1 MECARPCHRINKLP
15 ECAAFILS
23 QPSWRSTVLLPL
35 QHRVVRGAPRRQS
48 VDRRSAVLCVAP
60 HGGHSRFRTL
70 LNHVPEPKCKQ
81 PVRAWIWMQTIGDRT
96 CSIPKSKDVNSS
108 VFRVAMASPEI
119 LYHRAVLR
127 VESGKA
133 IAKRAEFLARISA
146 LEVDRLGQV
155 RQVRH

>member
-1 MECARPCHRINKLP
+1 MELSLAY
-15 ECAAFILS
+15 CAARFAKENVIISIGVKRGVEINEIYARIWEFFAIREPLEIVAEV
-23 QPSWRSTVLLPL
+23 QPIHVDLIVYFVQRHSAIKNFWTSNAETE
-35 QHRVVRGAPRRQS
+35 AP
-48 VDRRSAVLCVAP
+48 
-60 HGGHSRFRTL
+60 GFRTL

-127 VESGKA
+127 VESGEGFA
-133 IAKRAEFLARISA
+133 
-146 LEVDRLGQV
+146 
-155 RQVRH
+155 

>member
-1 MECARPCHRINKLP
+1 MVPDDSATRQALSASICGP
-15 ECAAFILS
+15 AFNS
-23 QPSWRSTVLLPL
+23 
-35 QHRVVRGAPRRQS
+35 
-48 VDRRSAVLCVAP
+48 

-108 VFRVAMASPEI
+108 VFRVAMASPEF

-127 VESGKA
+127 VETGEGFA
-133 IAKRAEFLARISA
+133 
-146 LEVDRLGQV
+146 
-155 RQVRH
+155 

>member
-1 MECARPCHRINKLP
+1 MTRNTAGAVGVDLGGKTVQRNGSAAASVRP
-15 ECAAFILS
+15 AFNS
-23 QPSWRSTVLLPL
+23 
-35 QHRVVRGAPRRQS
+35 
-48 VDRRSAVLCVAP
+48 
-60 HGGHSRFRTL
+60 HGGHSRFQTL
-70 LNHVPEPKCKQ
+70 LNRVPEPKCKQ

-96 CSIPKSKDVNSS
+96 CSIPKSKDVNSR